1 MKFTPLLT
9 LAIKTDGTL
18 WAWGQN
24 QGNGPGI
31 LGVNSQTLFSSPVQV
46 GTLTNW
52 ASVSASRYTA
62 HAVKTDGTLWGWG
75 GNNGVNTFGSV
86 GNNSS
91 TSSFS
96 SPVQIGT
103 LTNWSSTWSGQDH
116 FMAIKTDGTLWGWG
130 LNSSGQLGTGD
141 QNNRSSPTQIG
152 QANTWT
158 KIGGG
163 QAHTIALK
171 T

>member
-1 MKFTPLLT
+1 
-9 LAIKTDGTL
+9 
-18 WAWGQN
+18 
-24 QGNGPGI
+24 
-31 LGVNSQTLFSSPVQV
+31 
-46 GTLTNW
+46 
-52 ASVSASRYTA
+52 
-62 HAVKTDGTLWGWG
+62 
-75 GNNGVNTFGSV
+75 
-86 GNNSS
+86 
-91 TSSFS
+91 
-96 SPVQIGT
+96 
-103 LTNWSSTWSGQDH
+103 
-116 FMAIKTDGTLWGWG
+116 MAIKTDGTLWGWG